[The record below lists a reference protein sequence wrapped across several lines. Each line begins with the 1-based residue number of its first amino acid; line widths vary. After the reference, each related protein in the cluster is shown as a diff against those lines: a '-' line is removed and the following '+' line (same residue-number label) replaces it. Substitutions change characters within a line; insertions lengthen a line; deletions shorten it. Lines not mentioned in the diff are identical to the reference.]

1 MTFDKDIANAIVAL
15 EHYII
20 MEENDLVSNNSGD
33 PEWTRL
39 NSFEQS
45 LKNLKYLRSIYT

>member
-1 MTFDKDIANAIVAL
+1 MTFDKDIANAIMAL

-20 MEENDLVSNNSGD
+20 TEERDLISNNSGD
-33 PEWTRL
+33 PEWQRL
-39 NSFEQS
+39 NSFETS